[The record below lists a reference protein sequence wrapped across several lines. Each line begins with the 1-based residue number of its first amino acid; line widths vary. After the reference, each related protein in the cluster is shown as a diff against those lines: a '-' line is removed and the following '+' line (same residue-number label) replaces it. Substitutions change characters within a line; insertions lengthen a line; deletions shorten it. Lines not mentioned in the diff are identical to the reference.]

1 MKHLRYIRNNS
12 LHYDEMPVLL
22 AIPTLPFAVAFLAFF
37 FTGALLMDGMR
48 LIRLKH
54 LLYLRERSRLRYI
67 KNILISL
74 EQPINREMVLKLK
87 AA

>member
-1 MKHLRYIRNNS
+1 MKYLRYIRNNS
-12 LHYDEMPVLL
+12 LHYDEVPALL

-37 FTGALLMDGMR
+37 FTGALVMDGMR

-54 LLYLRERSRLRYI
+54 LLYQRERSRLRYI

-74 EQPINREMVLKLK
+74 EHPISREMIVKLK